1 MTNED
6 STLSVRQGMRILLTG
21 AARGIGRAMAERLAR
36 DSLQRHGAPARM
48 VLADL
53 HESELAELAERLRAD
68 GAEVR
73 AITADM
79 ADPQVPARL
88 VEAAADFGGLDA
100 VVSNAGFA
108 IPSPLLDARVEDWD
122 TVFAVHVRAAWLL
135 GRAAHPLLKAARGCI
150 VVTTSIAG
158 SHPTAPLAAYSPS
171 KAAALMLV
179 RQMALEWGP
188 DGIRATA
195 LSPGVT
201 ETPGT
206 APVYADPKSRAQREA
221 RVPLRRIAQAEDM
234 ANALSFLVGPDA
246 GYVSGTE
253 LLVDGGLSTGLMGS
267 LNMGGWQ

>member
-1 MTNED
+1 MTKK
-6 STLSVRQGMRILLTG
+6 SHGLRIILTG

-36 DSLQRHGAPARM
+36 DSLQRHGRPARM

-53 HESELAELAERLRAD
+53 HKDELEAL
-68 GAEVR
+68 GATLLKGGVEVH
-73 AITADM
+73 AIAADM
-79 ADPQVPARL
+79 ADPATPARL

-108 IPSPLLDARVEDWD
+108 IPSPLLDARQEDWD
-122 TVFAVHVRAAWLL
+122 QVFAVNVRAAWLL
-135 GRAAHPLLKAARGCI
+135 GRAAHPLLKAARGSM
-150 VVTTSIAG
+150 VVTTSISG

-188 DGIRATA
+188 DRIRVNA
-195 LSPGVT
+195 LSPGIT

-206 APVYADPKSRAQREA
+206 AQVYADAKSRAQREA

-253 LLVDGGLSTGLMGS
+253 LLVDGALSSVLMSS
-267 LNMGGWQ
+267 LNMAGWNSG